1 MAGCQIGVQKVDVGC
16 DVSELAE
23 KNQQSNA
30 GSDVSAEELNRVAE
44 LDATGSDRRRIF
56 LGLGAAVASLA
67 GCADETIP
75 THPVAKTPATTTTGS
90 TGNVSTPNAQ
100 GGDSTVTNTP
110 APDSSTLGISAI
122 PAEAMFKVL
131 SAANAQFI
139 VLDEPMMGA
148 GSAPYVTMS
157 DGKKILVWSL
167 VEAATKLGFNGT
179 LITPGPVLEMI
190 EGKPAA
196 VTLTTMMGHTMHWHG
211 MDVPTPVDGDPDTSG
226 WVGGMMRPAGVSATA
241 RSLGTSFTYGFT
253 APHAGTYFYH
263 CHIDTVVHMEMGM
276 MGAVVVRPPGG
287 SASQLYANGPSFD
300 KEYIWQLHTVDST
313 WHKAGHFASGSNN
326 VRYRPNYFMINGMEG
341 PNLLSDST
349 VAITAT
355 VGQTVLIR
363 LVNFGYL
370 TAVVSLGGLKFV
382 VAASDGRP
390 LNQDLRVDKLVLGA
404 GERYD
409 ILIEAAA
416 AASRAPQVQYFNAMG
431 TKVLGKAVTS
441 LVIA

>member
-1 MAGCQIGVQKVDVGC
+1 MSD
-16 DVSELAE
+16 LAE
-23 KNQQSNA
+23 ENRQNNA
-30 GSDVSAEELNRVAE
+30 GGEAVAGELKRVAE

-56 LGLGAAVASLA
+56 LGLSAAVASLA

-90 TGNVSTPNAQ
+90 TGSVAPTTAQ
-100 GGDSTVTNTP
+100 GGDSAVVDTP
-110 APDSSTLGISAI
+110 APDASTVGVSAM
-122 PAEAMFKVL
+122 PAEATFKVL

-148 GSAPYVTMS
+148 GPAPSVTMS

-167 VEAATKLGFNGT
+167 VEAATRLGFNGT

-276 MGAVVVRPPGG
+276 MGTVVVRPPGG
-287 SASQLYANGPSFD
+287 SVSQLYANGPSFD
-300 KEYIWQLHTVDST
+300 KEYIWQLHTMDST
-313 WHKAGHFASGSNN
+313 WHRAGHFASGSNN

-341 PNLLSDST
+341 PKLQSDPT
-349 VAITAT
+349 VAVTAT

-363 LVNFGYL
+363 LVNLGYL
-370 TAVVSLGGLKFV
+370 TAEVSLGGLKFV

-390 LNQDLRVDKLVLGA
+390 LNQDLRVEKLVIGA

-409 ILIEAAA
+409 ILISADAAT
-416 AASRAPQVQYFNAMG
+416 SLAPQVQYFNAMG

-441 LVIA
+441 LVVL